1 MKVTIDNFSRINTCE
16 YIVLYL
22 NIKNNK
28 IVGNK
33 NNNNCSKTMS
43 NMDIDNTTMFNVSD
57 FIDQYNFEN
66 KRHKS
71 LTDYLNQNYE
81 LVCHAIMQEYSG
93 INIKE
98 FDENH
103 EYNYPNIFQTVSIN
117 GNYVDQLFCKELFVS
132 VLTWLD
138 PILAYDIQ
146 RSLNQVSQNNV
157 CKYMENDDEDTVV
170 VSDDSQSTTLSM
182 LENKV
187 ANNLSKKK
195 NYEEPLTP
203 YIKDIRGQCHEY
215 SFVVSKIFGKA
226 YDYIEAKFIQ
236 TKTITKNMIE
246 DTNNIFIHG
255 IKYTYTFKENV
266 HKYLDK
272 IFKTN
277 KYQGNIEY
285 GILDGFKYVIP
296 LYKRDELKDDKLTDK
311 IIDALIYAAKVSNI
325 RVIRQVIDK
334 VDTLTISTN
343 INLTDCVY
351 KKIDDYFIPDTSEEY
366 SDDES
371 SGSWGDDFSECCT
384 ESYTNSND
392 SYAE

>member
-1 MKVTIDNFSRINTCE
+1 MKVTIDNFSRTNACE

-28 IVGNK
+28 IVENK

-66 KRHKS
+66 KRHKT
-71 LTDYLNQNYE
+71 LTEYLNQNYD
-81 LVCHAIMQEYSG
+81 LVCHAIMQKYSG

-98 FDENH
+98 FDETH

-157 CKYMENDDEDTVV
+157 CKYMENDDEDTVI

-182 LENKV
+182 SENKV
-187 ANNLSKKK
+187 ANILPKKK
-195 NYEEPLTP
+195 NY
-203 YIKDIRGQCHEY
+203 DHEY

-236 TKTITKNMIE
+236 TKKITEDMIR

-296 LYKRDELKDDKLTDK
+296 LYKRDELKDEKLTDK
-311 IIDALIYAAKVSNI
+311 IIDALIHAAKVSNI
-325 RVIRQVIDK
+325 RVIRQIIDK

-351 KKIDDYFIPDTSEEY
+351 EKMDDYFIPDTPEEY
-366 SDDES
+366 SDDEL
-371 SGSWGDDFSECCT
+371 SGSWGDDFSEGCT
-384 ESYTNSND
+384 DSND
-392 SYAE
+392 SYSE

>member
-1 MKVTIDNFSRINTCE
+1 MKVTIDNFSRTNACE

-28 IVGNK
+28 IVENK

-43 NMDIDNTTMFNVSD
+43 NMDINNTTMFNVSD

-66 KRHKS
+66 KRHKT
-71 LTDYLNQNYE
+71 LTEYLNQNYD
-81 LVCHAIMQEYSG
+81 LVCHAIMQKYSG

-98 FDENH
+98 FDETH

-117 GNYVDQLFCKELFVS
+117 GNYVDQLVCKELFVS

-157 CKYMENDDEDTVV
+157 CKYMENSDEDTVI

-182 LENKV
+182 SENKV
-187 ANNLSKKK
+187 ANILPKK
-195 NYEEPLTP
+195 NNYE
-203 YIKDIRGQCHEY
+203 HEY

-226 YDYIEAKFIQ
+226 RNYIEAKFIQ
-236 TKTITKNMIE
+236 TKKITEDMMR

-255 IKYTYTFKENV
+255 IKYTYTYKENV

-296 LYKRDELKDDKLTDK
+296 LYKRDELKDEKLTDK

-334 VDTLTISTN
+334 VETLTISTN
-343 INLTDCVY
+343 INLTDCIY
-351 KKIDDYFIPDTSEEY
+351 EKIDDYFIPDIPEEY

-371 SGSWGDDFSECCT
+371 TGSWGDDFSVDCSKSC
-384 ESYTNSND
+384 TNS
-392 SYAE
+392 E

>member
-1 MKVTIDNFSRINTCE
+1 MKVTIDNFSRTNACE

-28 IVGNK
+28 IVENK

-66 KRHKS
+66 KRHKT
-71 LTDYLNQNYE
+71 LTEYLNQNYD
-81 LVCHAIMQEYSG
+81 LVCHAIMQTYSG

-98 FDENH
+98 FDETH

-157 CKYMENDDEDTVV
+157 CKYMENDDEDTVI

-182 LENKV
+182 SENKV
-187 ANNLSKKK
+187 ANILPKK
-195 NYEEPLTP
+195 NNY
-203 YIKDIRGQCHEY
+203 DHEY
-215 SFVVSKIFGKA
+215 SFAVSKIFGKVH
-226 YDYIEAKFIQ
+226 DYIEAKFIQ
-236 TKTITKNMIE
+236 TKKITEDMIR

-255 IKYTYTFKENV
+255 IKHTYTFKENV

-296 LYKRDELKDDKLTDK
+296 LYKRDELKDEKLSDK

-325 RVIRQVIDK
+325 RVIRQIIDK
-334 VDTLTISTN
+334 VETLTISTN

-351 KKIDDYFIPDTSEEY
+351 KKMDDYFIPDTPEEY

-371 SGSWGDDFSECCT
+371 SGSWGDDFSVDYSKSCT
-384 ESYTNSND
+384 D
-392 SYAE
+392 SE

>member
-1 MKVTIDNFSRINTCE
+1 MKVTIDNFSRTNARE

-28 IVGNK
+28 IVENK

-43 NMDIDNTTMFNVSD
+43 NMDIDNSTMFNVSD

-66 KRHKS
+66 KRHKT
-71 LTDYLNQNYE
+71 LTEYLNQNYD
-81 LVCHAIMQEYSG
+81 LVCHAIMQKYSG

-98 FDENH
+98 FDETH

-157 CKYMENDDEDTVV
+157 CKYMENDDEDTVI

-182 LENKV
+182 SENKV
-187 ANNLSKKK
+187 ANILPKK
-195 NYEEPLTP
+195 NNY
-203 YIKDIRGQCHEY
+203 DHEY
-215 SFVVSKIFGKA
+215 SFAVSKIFGKVHN
-226 YDYIEAKFIQ
+226 YIEAKFIQ
-236 TKTITKNMIE
+236 TKKITEDMIR

-296 LYKRDELKDDKLTDK
+296 LYKRDELKDEKLTDK

-334 VDTLTISTN
+334 VETLTISTN

-351 KKIDDYFIPDTSEEY
+351 KKMDDYFIPDTPEEY

-371 SGSWGDDFSECCT
+371 SGSWGDDFSVDYSK
-384 ESYTNSND
+384 SYTD
-392 SYAE
+392 SE

>member
-1 MKVTIDNFSRINTCE
+1 MKVTIDNFSRTNACE

-28 IVGNK
+28 IVENK

-66 KRHKS
+66 KRHKT
-71 LTDYLNQNYE
+71 LTEYLNQNYD
-81 LVCHAIMQEYSG
+81 LVCHAIMQKYSG
-93 INIKE
+93 INIKK
-98 FDENH
+98 FDETH

-117 GNYVDQLFCKELFVS
+117 GNYVDQLVCKELFVS

-157 CKYMENDDEDTVV
+157 CKYMENDDEDTVI
-170 VSDDSQSTTLSM
+170 VSDDSQSTTSSM
-182 LENKV
+182 SENKV
-187 ANNLSKKK
+187 ANILPKK
-195 NYEEPLTP
+195 NNY
-203 YIKDIRGQCHEY
+203 DHEY
-215 SFVVSKIFGKA
+215 SFAVSKIFGKVHN
-226 YDYIEAKFIQ
+226 YIEAKFIQ
-236 TKTITKNMIE
+236 TKKITEDMIR

-296 LYKRDELKDDKLTDK
+296 LYKRDELKDEKLTDK

-334 VDTLTISTN
+334 VETLTISTN

-351 KKIDDYFIPDTSEEY
+351 KKMDDYFIPDTPEEY

-371 SGSWGDDFSECCT
+371 SGSWGDDFSVDYSKSCT
-384 ESYTNSND
+384 D
-392 SYAE
+392 SE

>member
-1 MKVTIDNFSRINTCE
+1 MKVTIDNFSRTNACE

-28 IVGNK
+28 IVENK
-33 NNNNCSKTMS
+33 NNNNCSKIMS

-66 KRHKS
+66 KRHKT
-71 LTDYLNQNYE
+71 LTEYLNQNYD
-81 LVCHAIMQEYSG
+81 LVCHAIMQKYSG

-98 FDENH
+98 FDETH

-157 CKYMENDDEDTVV
+157 CKYMENDDEDTVI

-182 LENKV
+182 TENKV
-187 ANNLSKKK
+187 ANILPKK
-195 NYEEPLTP
+195 NNYE
-203 YIKDIRGQCHEY
+203 HEY
-215 SFVVSKIFGKA
+215 SFAVSKIFGKVH
-226 YDYIEAKFIQ
+226 DYIEAKFIQ
-236 TKTITKNMIE
+236 TKKITEDMIR

-296 LYKRDELKDDKLTDK
+296 LYKRDELKDEKLTDK
-311 IIDALIYAAKVSNI
+311 IIDALIHAAKVSNI

-334 VDTLTISTN
+334 VETLTISTN

-351 KKIDDYFIPDTSEEY
+351 KKMDDYFIPDTPEEY
-366 SDDES
+366 FDDES
-371 SGSWGDDFSECCT
+371 SGSWGDDFSVDYSKSCT
-384 ESYTNSND
+384 D
-392 SYAE
+392 SE

>member
-1 MKVTIDNFSRINTCE
+1 MKVTIDNFSRTNACE

-28 IVGNK
+28 IVENK

-66 KRHKS
+66 KRHKT
-71 LTDYLNQNYE
+71 LTEYLNQNYD
-81 LVCHAIMQEYSG
+81 LVCHAIMQKYSG

-98 FDENH
+98 FDETH

-146 RSLNQVSQNNV
+146 QQLNQVRQNNV
-157 CKYMENDDEDTVV
+157 CKYMENDDEDTVI

-182 LENKV
+182 TENKV
-187 ANNLSKKK
+187 ANILPKK
-195 NYEEPLTP
+195 NNYE
-203 YIKDIRGQCHEY
+203 HEY
-215 SFVVSKIFGKA
+215 SFAVSKIFGKVH
-226 YDYIEAKFIQ
+226 DYIEAKFIQ
-236 TKTITKNMIE
+236 TKKITEDMIR

-255 IKYTYTFKENV
+255 IKHTYTFKENV

-296 LYKRDELKDDKLTDK
+296 LYKRDELKDEKLTDK
-311 IIDALIYAAKVSNI
+311 IIDALIHAAKVSNI

-334 VDTLTISTN
+334 VETLTISTN

-351 KKIDDYFIPDTSEEY
+351 KKMDDYFIPDTPEEY
-366 SDDES
+366 FDDES
-371 SGSWGDDFSECCT
+371 SGSWGDDFSVDCSKSCT
-384 ESYTNSND
+384 D
-392 SYAE
+392 SE